1 MLLVKLSV
9 TRYILLDKVNAVYFG
24 ESKRGRAQMKENPLR
39 IILLEDD
46 MSYGRLV
53 CAKLKDALPESSEMV
68 HVTILHELLE
78 RLAKETFDVILLD
91 LMVPDS
97 WGIDTFQSVHDSR
110 PDIPTV
116 VLSGINDEYLAVS
129 AVKLGAQDYLV
140 KGKVDEVLLMRSIR
154 YSIERKKVEEKLKQA
169 NEQLEKKVQERTVE
183 LSKAN
188 AQLLQEIAERKKA
201 EEKLRYRLELEKL
214 IAEVSANFISVPDE
228 DVDQAIGLVLR
239 AIGQFV
245 GADQA
250 YLYLFSPGGDKA
262 SLSSTWEKEGAAP
275 APQTIPASSLAWL
288 TGKFRDINSVYCPD
302 IAALPPQAA
311 PFHELMLSQAIAAF
325 IALPMRS
332 TADNET
338 SGYILFAS
346 ETPKE
351 WVGEDVSLF
360 RIFAAI
366 FANALDRKASAR

>member
-1 MLLVKLSV
+1 
-9 TRYILLDKVNAVYFG
+9 
-24 ESKRGRAQMKENPLR
+24 MKENPLR
-39 IILLEDD
+39 IVLLEDD

-53 CAKLKDALPESSEMV
+53 CAKLKDVLPEGSEMV

-78 RLAKETFDVILLD
+78 RLAKESFDVILLD

-97 WGIDTFQSVHDSR
+97 WGIDTFQSVYDSH
-110 PDIPTV
+110 PAAPIV

-129 AVKLGAQDYLV
+129 AVKQGAQDYLV

-169 NEQLEKKVQERTVE
+169 NELLEAKVQERTAE

-188 AQLLQEIAERKKA
+188 AQLLQEIAERKKV
-201 EEKLRYRLELEKL
+201 EEKLHYRLELEKL
-214 IAEVSANFISVPDE
+214 IAEVSANFISVPNE
-228 DVDQAIGLVLR
+228 DIEQAICLVLK

-250 YLYLFSPGGDKA
+250 YMYLLGAGGGPA
-262 SLSSTWEKEGAAP
+262 SLANAWEKEGFEP
-275 APQTIPASSLAWL
+275 APQTVPMSSLAWL
-288 TGKFRDINSVYCPD
+288 TGKFRDINAVYCPD
-302 IAALPPQAA
+302 IATLPPQAA

-325 IALPMRS
+325 IALPMRAS
-332 TADNET
+332 ANSEVG
-338 SGYILFAS
+338 GYILFAS

-366 FANALDRKASAR
+366 FANALNRKSAAR

>member
-1 MLLVKLSV
+1 
-9 TRYILLDKVNAVYFG
+9 
-24 ESKRGRAQMKENPLR
+24 MKENPLR
-39 IILLEDD
+39 IVLLEDD

-53 CAKLKDALPESSEMV
+53 CAKLKDVLPEGSEMV
-68 HVTILHELLE
+68 HVTILAELLE
-78 RLAKETFDVILLD
+78 RLGKESFDVILLD

-97 WGIDTFQSVHDSR
+97 WGIDTFQSVYDSR
-110 PDIPTV
+110 PAAPIV

-129 AVKLGAQDYLV
+129 AVKQGAQDYLV

-169 NEQLEKKVQERTVE
+169 NEQLERKVQERTAE

-214 IAEVSANFISVPDE
+214 IAEVSANFISVPNK
-228 DVDQAIGLVLR
+228 DVDQAIGLVLK
-239 AIGQFV
+239 AIGQFI

-250 YLYLFSPGGDKA
+250 YMYLLPADNGAA
-262 SLSSTWEKEGAAP
+262 SLGNAWTKQGSP
-275 APQTIPASSLAWL
+275 ATTPQTIPASALTWL
-288 TGKFRDINSVYCPD
+288 MTKFQDISTVHCPD

-311 PFHELMLSQAIAAF
+311 PFHELMLAQDIAAF

-332 TADNET
+332 TLDNEV

-346 ETPKE
+346 ESPKD

-366 FANALDRKASAR
+366 FANALGRKSSAH